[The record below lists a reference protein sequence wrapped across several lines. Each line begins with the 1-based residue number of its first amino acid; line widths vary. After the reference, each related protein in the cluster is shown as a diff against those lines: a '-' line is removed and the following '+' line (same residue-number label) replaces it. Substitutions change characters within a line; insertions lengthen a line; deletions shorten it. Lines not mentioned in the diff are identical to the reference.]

1 MRPPEA
7 ARFSRGFANPITCR
21 SNQATWRRLKK
32 RCSAINPDKPTP
44 SRAIEAGSG
53 TAVIAATFVL
63 PVAPLFVSRGEAR
76 RNTSLGAFVVTNEN
90 SNPVV
95 SGTAVPL
102 VWFAGE
108 KVISTEPGNTIVS
121 VSIVKPPVEIIERP
135 DILANGVAVES
146 TYSNVHSLAVAV
158 GGASEKNAVVVTVVA
173 WQGALN
179 ATLAI
184 NTAAEARQK
193 DRFFNSNLLRNS
205 VVR

>member
-7 ARFSRGFANPITCR
+7 ARFSRGFAHPITCR
-21 SNQATWRRLKK
+21 SNQATWRLLKK

-53 TAVIAATFVL
+53 TAAVIAATFVL

-90 SNPVV
+90 SNPAV

-135 DILANGVAVES
+135 VILANGVAVES

-184 NTAAEARQK
+184 NTAAEAR
-193 DRFFNSNLLRNS
+193 
-205 VVR
+205 